1 MIERFVKLIQEYQAA
16 VLEAA
21 SLFEKYKGVT
31 QNNLSRARFEGLPN
45 DGFLDPEQTIEYY
58 FHGVGC
64 CVTYPNKMVDWDFG
78 NNGRLD
84 GFDAWRLWVFAK
96 EGTNN
101 FPEFKQQEA
110 INKAFREAEIQ
121 GIIYK
126 QNWVNKDNL
135 YYLSSAQ

>member
-1 MIERFVKLIQEYQAA
+1 MLERFVELIHEYQAA

-21 SLFEKYKGVT
+21 SLFEKYKGVSR
-31 QNNLSRARFEGLPN
+31 NNLSRARFEGLPT
-45 DGFLDPEQTIEYY
+45 DGFLDPQQTIEYY

-84 GFDAWRLWVFAK
+84 GFDAWRLWVFAD
-96 EGTNN
+96 EGTDN
-101 FPEFKQQEA
+101 FPEFKQQEVL
-110 INKAFREAEIQ
+110 NKAFQEAEIQ
-121 GIIYK
+121 GIIYR
-126 QNWVNKDNL
+126 QNRVNENNL